1 VLIPTYN
8 GVEHTKRCIE
18 SLENSVDRNYSVI
31 LIDNGS
37 TDETTD
43 YARSKG
49 YITVIEN
56 GTNLGFARAL
66 NIGIAASDPNS
77 DIVLLNNDVLITDP
91 LWLSKLQRTAYSDLT
106 IGIVGCRNVDG
117 AGRLLHAGTF
127 MPIETLWGQQ
137 IGGGEE
143 DVNQYCRSR
152 IVEGVVLSCAYI
164 KREVIDKIGPLDEDY
179 FAYFEDTDYCLR
191 ASQQGFKVFCDGTL
205 TVTHFQNTTTS
216 INKMDF
222 SSIFKASQKVFREK
236 WLAFLKNRFESKV
249 VWHSIAGFR
258 SGYSVAAKAL
268 MKALDES
275 GVYIVYRYLYG
286 PGTVFP
292 VPEPTLDDYRV
303 SCFKSRRSDSSLPQ
317 VVFGQGDLFHKNFG
331 SYKVGYTMLEVDG
344 LPAEWVRQANR
355 MDEIWV
361 PSNFNKKTFSD
372 SGVSR
377 PIFVMPLGVDPDYFN
392 PAIKSFRPSARYC
405 FLSVFEWGE
414 RKAPELLFRAFTE
427 EFDAAEDAMLLCE
440 IQNRDGR
447 VSIHEEIARMRL
459 REGSAPITLLL
470 NKSVPRHQ
478 MGCLYRSADCFVT
491 PTRGEGFGLPI
502 IEAMACGL
510 PVIATNWG
518 AHTDFFDEGVGYPIK
533 VKGLI
538 PAKAKCPYYEGFR
551 WAEPDIDHLRLL
563 MRHVYQNQDEAREK
577 GLRASERAI
586 GRFSWLE
593 QANRIKARLV
603 QLT

>member
-1 VLIPTYN
+1 MLIPTCN
-8 GVEHTKRCIE
+8 GVEYTKRCIE
-18 SLENSVDRNYSVI
+18 SLEKTVGGSYSVI

-37 TDETTD
+37 RDETTD

-56 GTNLGFARAL
+56 RRNLGFARAL
-66 NIGIAASDPNS
+66 NIGIMASDPNS
-77 DIVLLNNDVLITDP
+77 DVVLLNNDVLITDP
-91 LWLSKLQRTAYSDLT
+91 LWLSKLRRTAYSDPT
-106 IGIVGCRNVDG
+106 IGIVGCRNIDG

-137 IGGGEE
+137 IGSGEE

-152 IVEGVVLSCAYI
+152 VVEGVVFSCTYI
-164 KREVIDKIGPLDEDY
+164 KREVIRKIGLLDEDY
-179 FAYFEDTDYCLR
+179 FAYFDDTDYCLS
-191 ASQQGFKVFCDGTL
+191 ASQQGFKVVCDGTL
-205 TVTHFQNTTTS
+205 TVTHYQNTTTS

-222 SSIFKASQKVFREK
+222 SDIFKASQKVFRKK
-236 WLAFLKNRFESKV
+236 WLTYLENRFESKV
-249 VWHSIAGFR
+249 VWHSIAGLR
-258 SGYSVAAKAL
+258 SGYSVAARAL

-275 GVYIVYRYLYG
+275 GVYVVYRYLYG

-292 VPEPTLDDYRV
+292 VPEPPLDDYRV
-303 SCFKSRRSDSSLPQ
+303 SCFKSRRSVSSLPQ
-317 VVFGQGDLFHKNFG
+317 VVFGQGDVFYRNFG
-331 SYKVGYTMLEVDG
+331 SYRIGYSMLEVDG
-344 LPAEWVRQANR
+344 LPPEWVEQANR

-372 SGVSR
+372 SGVKR

-392 PAIKSFRPSARYC
+392 PAIRSFRPSARFC

-427 EFDAAEDAMLLCE
+427 EFDAAEDVMLLCE
-440 IQNRDGR
+440 IQNRDES
-447 VSIHEEIARMRL
+447 VSIREEIARMKL

-470 NKSVPRHQ
+470 NKSIPRHQ

-510 PVIATNWG
+510 PVIATNWS
-518 AHTDFFDEGVGYPIK
+518 AHTDFFDEDVGYPIK
-533 VKGLI
+533 VRTLI
-538 PAKAKCPYYEGFR
+538 PAEAKCPYYEGFR

-563 MRHVYQNQDEAREK
+563 MRHVYENQEEARMN
-577 GLRASERAI
+577 GLKASEKVI

-593 QANRIKARLV
+593 AATKIKARLSE
-603 QLT
+603 LT